1 MGDRER
7 SEHLGARGATAHA
20 KRARGHKGSAQL
32 GAGSERRGA
41 KPCNARERKELKVWK
56 GQKGVGATH
65 DMPVGMRCASEVQVK
80 SVSSVERVVCSVRR
94 AVRRAPA
101 AAVRRG
107 RRERI
112 GLYARHGYRHE
123 HRPPAPGR
131 ALNK

>member
-32 GAGSERRGA
+32 GAGSEWRGA
-41 KPCNARERKELKVWK
+41 KPCNARERKELKVRK

-101 AAVRRG
+101 AVRRG

-112 GLYARHGYRHE
+112 GL
-123 HRPPAPGR
+123 
-131 ALNK
+131 